1 MAWGVDKIEFV
12 GDAIFRLVGHGHR
25 VRFDGN
31 SFFPLQIHGVE
42 ELILFLAMRNGI
54 GGLQQA
60 VGQGGFAVI
69 DVSDD
74 REISGEFDG
83 HGKTWNQRE

>member
-1 MAWGVDKIEFV
+1 M
-12 GDAIFRLVGHGHR
+12 
-25 VRFDGN
+25 GN
-31 SFFPLQIHGVE
+31 GFC
-42 ELILFLAMRNGI
+42 
-54 GGLQQA
+54 GLQQA